1 MYLSEY
7 IHSVLQRGELYLE
20 IERIRS
26 LMVGAH
32 RYPGTDKAEHR
43 ERIHKLTEIF
53 HALLAVRDA
62 RLSLGTPPGSC

>member
-1 MYLSEY
+1 
-7 IHSVLQRGELYLE
+7 
-20 IERIRS
+20 
-26 LMVGAH
+26 MVGAH

-53 HALLAVRDA
+53 HALLAARDA